1 MRRYRFHCLGLVILE
16 LALSGFSTAMAGPAP
31 PVVPV
36 RSTVVSASQRFRVTS
51 TNPVLAAWM
60 ATQADQM
67 AARLAEWIGQ
77 PLPFPGA
84 PLRVVVRADPA
95 SPAGRMA
102 RAQGWGA
109 EGLQQQLVLV
119 NPEALM
125 EEDWLEGLA
134 AILLQRY
141 AEARRKATR
150 QADPVEIPEWFSA
163 GLARQTSQRLRE
175 EDVELIRRQAGGA
188 AWNLGEVASWITLPA
203 GPCEEKTVCGQVAGW
218 LLAQPDR
225 ARILQQALQRCA
237 DGRGLD
243 EAWLNAPWPA
253 EAKGVA
259 RQDWAAWCRRKPV
272 LRREGSAVEADQL
285 EMLRQVLRVHPAA
298 EGLPTAER
306 LPDPLTPERMID
318 SRHEAW
324 MPALAAR
331 LHDRVRDLPTGSVP
345 ELQPVIEAYAVF
357 FAELHREACVG
368 WLTRRLTRANSRAY
382 LLQLLKAADR
392 DAARMDRIL
401 RERRAFLD
409 AWDARTTPPATA
421 PTAIQP
427 GQSPWQEYLD
437 AWEAST
443 RP

>member
-1 MRRYRFHCLGLVILE
+1 
-16 LALSGFSTAMAGPAP
+16 MAGPVAP
-31 PVVPV
+31 A

-60 ATQADQM
+60 ATQADQV
-67 AARLAEWIGQ
+67 AARLAEWIGH

-95 SPAGRMA
+95 SPAGRIA
-102 RAQGWGA
+102 RTQGWTP

-119 NPEALM
+119 NPEALT
-125 EEDWLEGLA
+125 EEDWLEGLT

-141 AEARRKATR
+141 AEACRKSAR
-150 QADPVEIPEWFSA
+150 QAAPVEIPEWFAA

-175 EDVELIRRQAGGA
+175 EDDEWVRRRAGSA
-188 AWNLGEVASWITLPA
+188 AWSLGEVASWITLPA
-203 GPCEEKTVCGQVAGW
+203 GPCEEKTVGGQVARW

-243 EAWLNAPWPA
+243 EEWLNAPWPA
-253 EAKGVA
+253 EAQGTA
-259 RQDWAAWCRRKPV
+259 RQDWTAWCRHKPV
-272 LRREGSAVEADQL
+272 VRREGSAAEADQL
-285 EMLRQVLRVHPAA
+285 EMLRRVLRVHPAA
-298 EGLPTAER
+298 EGLPAAER
-306 LPDPLTPERMID
+306 LPDPLTPELMID
-318 SRHEAW
+318 CRHAAW

-331 LHDRVRDLPTGSVP
+331 LHARVRDLPTGPVP

-357 FAELHREACVG
+357 FAELHREARVG
-368 WLTRRLTRANSRAY
+368 WLTRQLTRANSRAY
-382 LLQLLKAADR
+382 LAQLLKAADR
-392 DAARMDRIL
+392 DAARMERVL
-401 RERRAFLD
+401 RERRAILD
-409 AWDARTTPPATA
+409 AWDVRTSPPVTA

-427 GQSPWQEYLD
+427 GQSPWREYLD

-443 RP
+443 PP